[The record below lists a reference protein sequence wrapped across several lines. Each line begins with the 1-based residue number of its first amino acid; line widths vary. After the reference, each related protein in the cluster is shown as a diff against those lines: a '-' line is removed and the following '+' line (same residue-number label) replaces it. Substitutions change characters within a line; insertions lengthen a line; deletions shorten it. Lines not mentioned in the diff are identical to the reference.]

1 MSILEYFGPFRG
13 IWELDGPVLVGGR
26 LSAICLKM
34 VIFALFWPILD
45 LFSLFW
51 RILGPDVPVLVGG
64 YLIAKW
70 TDIVL
75 EGCYP
80 LLSDIVFKSIL
91 LEGEML
97 HF

>member
-1 MSILEYFGPFRG
+1 M
-13 IWELDGPVLVGGR
+13 LVGDH
-26 LSAICLKM
+26 LVANYLKLGDLE
-34 VIFALFWPILD
+34 LFWVFLD

-51 RILGPDVPVLVGG
+51 MILGPHVPVLVGG
-64 YLIAKW
+64 HIDAKW